1 MKNPFTIKL
10 QASVLLAGESL
21 LLLTSALWEDID
33 PNQQWPA
40 WLYVILFAAGGY
52 TLAGSRQWLVAYLLT
67 STVAI
72 VLGTFESY
80 KALAIVSTVCFAIA
94 FYMLFKVV
102 IGHCFFRVK
111 VAAADRIIGGIAGYI
126 LLGFLWTSQSQWAL
140 MLNAE
145 AFLNTNSGLP
155 TTEAEQLYYSFV
167 TLTGLGYGEIVPTT
181 SVARLI
187 AILTVLS
194 GTLYLAIFISALM
207 GGLAAK
213 HHSEKN

>member
-1 MKNPFTIKL
+1 
-10 QASVLLAGESL
+10 SVLLAGELL
-21 LLLTSALWEDID
+21 LLLTSSLWDDLD

-52 TLAGSRQWLVAYLLT
+52 TLAGSRRWLVAYLMT
-67 STVAI
+67 STAAI
-72 VLGTFESY
+72 ALGTFENSRE
-80 KALAIVSTVCFAIA
+80 LAIISTCCFAVA

-102 IGHCFFRVK
+102 IGHCFFRAK
-111 VAAADRIIGGIAGYI
+111 IAAADRIIGGIAGYI
-126 LLGFLWTSQSQWAL
+126 LLGFLWTSQSEWAQ
-140 MLNAE
+140 MFNDE
-145 AFLNTNSGLP
+145 AFFNTNRERP

-181 SVARLI
+181 AIARLI

-207 GGLAAK
+207 GGLVGK
-213 HHSEKN
+213 KRD